1 MMLALQERFFIYQL
15 LARLFKAPADQDL
28 LDMVSNIKL
37 HNEDHDY
44 ASSWQNFK
52 QITDQQDVELLDNE
66 FHQLFIG
73 LGRGE
78 VVPYFSWYKTG
89 FLMEKPLAQLRS
101 DLQKLG
107 FKRQQDNY
115 EPEDHFSA
123 ISEIMALLISDN
135 LKEQAPFFTGYIDPW
150 FTQFFNDVQKTNTG
164 VFYPAIAKLGEMFIE
179 LESAYLQNSLRNI

>member
-1 MMLALQERFFIYQL
+1 MMLAQQERYFIYQL
-15 LARLFKAPADQDL
+15 LARFFKAPADQDL
-28 LDMVSNIKL
+28 LDMISNIKL

-52 QITDQQDVELLDNE
+52 QITDQQDIEILDNE

-107 FKRQQDNY
+107 FKRQQNNH

-135 LKEQAPFFTGYIDPW
+135 QNDQIVFFKNYIAPW
-150 FTQFFNDVQKTNTG
+150 FKLFFSDIQKTNIG
-164 VFYPAIAKLGEMFIE
+164 VFYPAIAKLGEIFIE
-179 LESAYLQNSLRNI
+179 MESASLAT